1 MAFGGYGTSLSPVA
15 GFEASSSGLQALSG
29 IDREKFSAEADM
41 ATGALSSKAQLEG
54 QKALARAQQYAAD
67 KQYAAATDPG
77 RLIAGVFG
85 DVASAA
91 VGGFTG
97 GLGTA
102 AGKKWFA

>member
-41 ATGALSSKAQLEG
+41 ATGALSSKVQLEG

-67 KQYAAATDPG
+67 KQYEAATNPG
-77 RLIAGVFG
+77 RLFAGVVG
-85 DVASAA
+85 DVL
-91 VGGFTG
+91 GGFTG
-97 GLGTA
+97 GLGAA
-102 AGKKWFA
+102 AGKKWLA